1 MNSTRSNSSLLWD
14 LWCVLSIVGIWPRF
28 IEPYLISVS
37 PIQLKIPNLPEGLK
51 NFKILQFSDLHIHPG
66 IPDFFLKKILK
77 KCRELKPD
85 MIVFSGDFLCYGR
98 LTDRERLKNFI
109 KSFDAPYG
117 CYAILGNHD
126 YSEAVSIDD
135 EGNYDLIENNVP
147 PLSKGFKRLF
157 STTRLSKQV
166 TSRAS
171 QVPLH
176 RELIEILKD
185 SPFELLHNSTKTVQ
199 VKDTG
204 LNVSGLGEYMLGRS
218 LPKETFRS
226 YDHRFPGIILA
237 HNPDSIPRLLDYPGD
252 VILCGHTHGGQVNLP
267 WMWKKFTLL
276 ENMQFKKG
284 LLKVRDK
291 WIYVNRGISSIMPFR
306 WFAKPEI
313 LFLTLE
319 S

>member
-1 MNSTRSNSSLLWD
+1 
-14 LWCVLSIVGIWPRF
+14 
-28 IEPYLISVS
+28 
-37 PIQLKIPNLPEGLK
+37 
-51 NFKILQFSDLHIHPG
+51 
-66 IPDFFLKKILK
+66 
-77 KCRELKPD
+77 
-85 MIVFSGDFLCYGR
+85 MIVFCGDFLCYGR
-98 LTDRERLKNFI
+98 LTDRARLINFI

-135 EGNYDLIENNVP
+135 KGNYDLIENNTP

-157 STTRLSKQV
+157 STVRLSKTV
-166 TSRAS
+166 TPRAS

-176 RELIEILKD
+176 QELIEILKD
-185 SPFELLHNSTKTVQ
+185 SPFELLHNSTKTVR

-218 LPKETFRS
+218 LPEETFRS
-226 YDHRFPGIILA
+226 YDQRYPGLILA
-237 HNPDSIPRLLDYPGD
+237 HNPDSIPNLLDFPGN

-291 WIYVNRGISSIMPFR
+291 WVYVNRGISSIMPFR

-319 S
+319 SS